1 MSVFKKKKSG
11 EVPAVSTA
19 SLPDIVFMLLF
30 FFMVSTVMRDTELIV
45 ENKLP
50 KANQTSK
57 LGKKDRVM
65 TIYIGK
71 PHQRYRQR
79 YGSGELI
86 QLGDRI
92 SQPSE
97 ILEFVRNERAQRPP
111 EIQPAMIA
119 ALKVDEN
126 SKMGLV
132 TEVKQ
137 KLREAEQYK
146 VNYTTTQGSVFD

>member
-1 MSVFKKKKSG
+1 MSVFKKRKSG

-50 KANQTSK
+50 KADQVSK

-79 YGSGELI
+79 YGSGEVI
-86 QLGDRI
+86 QLGDRP
-92 SQPSE
+92 SQPSD

>member
-30 FFMVSTVMRDTELIV
+30 FFMVATVMRDSELVV

-50 KANQTSK
+50 KADQVSK
-57 LGKKDRVM
+57 LGKKDRIM

-71 PHQRYRQR
+71 PHDRYRQR

-86 QLGDRI
+86 QLGDQI
-92 SQPSE
+92 SQPSD
-97 ILEFVRNERAQRPP
+97 ILEFVRNERSQRPP

-119 ALKVDEN
+119 AMKVDEN

-146 VNYTTTQGSVFD
+146 VNYTTLQGSVFD

>member
-1 MSVFKKKKSG
+1 MSIFKKKKSG

-50 KANQTSK
+50 KADQVSK
-57 LGKKDRVM
+57 LGKKDRTM

-79 YGSGELI
+79 YGSGEVI
-86 QLGDRI
+86 QLGDRP
-92 SQPSE
+92 SQPSD

-111 EIQPAMIA
+111 EVQPAMIA

-146 VNYTTTQGSVFD
+146 VNYTTVQGSVFD

>member
-11 EVPAVSTA
+11 EVPAVNTA

-30 FFMVSTVMRDTELIV
+30 FFMVATVMRDSELLV

-50 KANQTSK
+50 KADQVSK

-71 PHQRYRQR
+71 PHDRYRQR
-79 YGSGELI
+79 YGTGEMI
-86 QLGDRI
+86 QLGDRPA
-92 SQPSE
+92 QPSE
-97 ILEFVRNERAQRPP
+97 ILDFVRNERSQRPP

-146 VNYTTTQGSVFD
+146 VNYTTVQGSVFD

>member
-1 MSVFKKKKSG
+1 
-11 EVPAVSTA
+11 
-19 SLPDIVFMLLF
+19 MLLF

-146 VNYTTTQGSVFD
+146 VNYTTLQGSVFD

>member
-30 FFMVSTVMRDTELIV
+30 FFMVATVMRDTELIV

-50 KANQTSK
+50 KADQVSK

-79 YGSGELI
+79 YGSGEII
-86 QLGDRI
+86 QLGDRP
-92 SQPSE
+92 SQPSD

-146 VNYTTTQGSVFD
+146 VNYTTIQGSVFD

>member
-11 EVPAVSTA
+11 ELPAVNTA
-19 SLPDIVFMLLF
+19 ALPDIVFMLLF
-30 FFMVSTVMRDTELIV
+30 FFMVATVMRDSELLV
-45 ENKLP
+45 ENNLP
-50 KANQTSK
+50 KADQTSK

-79 YGSGELI
+79 YGTGEMI
-86 QLGDRI
+86 QLGDRP
-92 SQPSE
+92 SQPTD

-146 VNYTTTQGSVFD
+146 VNYTTFQGSVFD